1 MDVPFF
7 TLLLWCFRCVTK
19 SVNVSFLFVV
29 GALVSFSRTILCVG
43 RAIASFTVQPMNIYM
58 TWNDPYIEL

>member
-7 TLLLWCFRCVTK
+7 TLLLWCFRCATK

-29 GALVSFSRTILCVG
+29 GASESRECVILCVG
-43 RAIASFTVQPMNIYM
+43 SAIALYTIQP
-58 TWNDPYIEL
+58 DDV